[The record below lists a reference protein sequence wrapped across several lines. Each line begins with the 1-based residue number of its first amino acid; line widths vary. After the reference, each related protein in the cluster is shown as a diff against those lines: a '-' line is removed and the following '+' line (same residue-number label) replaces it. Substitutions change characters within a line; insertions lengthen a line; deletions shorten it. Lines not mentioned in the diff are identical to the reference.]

1 MCGIA
6 GFYNYQTKENAQERY
21 ALGQIMAESIMHRG
35 PDAGGVWCDPDSTVV
50 LAHRRLSIIDLSE
63 TGAQP
68 MDSSSGRYVL
78 TYNGEVYNFQDL
90 KEELVESGCQFR
102 GHSDTEV
109 ILCAIEQWG
118 FEETVKRL
126 NGMFALVVWDRQD
139 EVLYFARDR
148 FGKKPLYVGWC
159 GESLV
164 FASELK
170 AFHTHPEFKKDISE
184 NGLSIYMRY
193 GYLHAP
199 YSIYKNV
206 WQMLPASLMRI
217 DCKALKIG
225 EDLSKEMQSYW
236 LLKDV
241 VEHGKANIVQGSEVE
256 IISKFEEKLE
266 SIVASRMISDVPLG
280 AFLSGG
286 IDSSTV
292 VALMQKNSKQPVKTF
307 SIGFHEKEFDE
318 AVYAKKIAEHLGTD
332 HQEFYV
338 TEKEA
343 LDVISTLAE
352 MYDEP
357 FSDQSQIPTYLISK
371 LAREHVT
378 VALTGDGGDEILGGY
393 DRHTK
398 ISGLWRKVGWLPH
411 GVRKILFG
419 SAAARCPER
428 LSNIKRAFRLMTLKS
443 EYDVYEALLCSWSE
457 NVVVSKSDYT
467 LPLYTQKKW
476 PTGGSCGLNFSE
488 KMMFGDL
495 LSYRVDD
502 LMVKTDRASMTVAL
516 EARAPLMDY
525 ELSEYC
531 WRVPHNMKVRK
542 GKGKWLL
549 RQVLKRHIPEELF
562 DRPKMGFSIP
572 LAKWL
577 RGDLKE
583 WAENLIFTDHPL
595 LKNDIIQKR
604 WNDFQNSNSQQVPKD
619 LWTVLMFKSWHDRW
633 QK

>member
-6 GFYNYQTKENAQERY
+6 GFYNYQTRENAQERY
-21 ALGQIMAESIMHRG
+21 ALGQIMAESIIHRG
-35 PDAGGVWCDPDSTVV
+35 PDAGGVWCDTDSTLV

-63 TGAQP
+63 SGAQP

-90 KEELVESGCQFR
+90 KEELLTLGYQFK

-109 ILCAIEQWG
+109 ILCGVEQWG
-118 FEETVKRL
+118 FEETVKKL

-139 EVLYFARDR
+139 KVLYFARDR

-170 AFHTHPEFKKDISE
+170 AFHAHPDFKKDISE
-184 NGLSIYMRY
+184 NGLSVYMRY
-193 GYLHAP
+193 GYLQAP
-199 YSIYKNV
+199 YSIYKNI
-206 WQMLPASLMRI
+206 WQMLPASIMRI
-217 DCKALKIG
+217 DYKAFKTG
-225 EDLSKEMQSYW
+225 ANLSKEMQNYW
-236 LLKDV
+236 SLKDV
-241 VEHGKANIVQGSEVE
+241 TARGKANILQEPEAE
-256 IISKFEEKLE
+256 IINEFEQKLE
-266 SIVASRMISDVPLG
+266 NAVARRMISDVPLG
-280 AFLSGG
+280 TFLSGG
-286 IDSSTV
+286 IDSSTI
-292 VALMQKNSKQPVKTF
+292 VALMQQHSDTPVKTF
-307 SIGFHEKEFDE
+307 SIGFHEKAFDE
-318 AVYAKKIAEHLGTD
+318 AVYAKKIANHLGTD

-338 TEKEA
+338 TEQEA
-343 LDVISTLAE
+343 LDVIPKLAE

-371 LAREHVT
+371 MAREHVT
-378 VALTGDGGDEILGGY
+378 VTLTGDGGDEILGGY

-398 ISGLWRKVGWLPH
+398 IANLWKKVGWLPH
-411 GVRKILFG
+411 GVRKFLFG
-419 SAAARCPER
+419 SVGALCPER
-428 LSNIKRAFRLMTLKS
+428 LSKVKRAFYLMTLKS

-457 NVVVSKSDYT
+457 NVVIPKSDYI
-467 LPLYTQKKW
+467 LPLYTPQNW

-502 LMVKTDRASMTVAL
+502 LMVKTDRASMAVAL

-531 WRVPHNMKVRK
+531 WRVPHAMKVRK

-577 RGDLKE
+577 RGDLKQ
-583 WAENLIFTDHPL
+583 WAEGLIFTDHPM
-595 LKNDIIQKR
+595 LKNDKIQAR
-604 WNDFQNSNSQQVPKD
+604 WHEFQNSDSAQVPKD
-619 LWTVLMFKSWHDRW
+619 LWTALMFKSWHERW
-633 QK
+633 K